1 MGFHHVES
9 TTDTLEEDI
18 LESFIAT
25 FWDMNEIEEDA
36 EEAQKSNRIQLDLDY
51 NIGNVEYRD
60 QDDNIVLEVEFDV
73 WYIENWSLL
82 LDVKLIA
89 LTIVNMIKGQSK
101 AR

>member
-36 EEAQKSNRIQLDLDY
+36 EEAQKSNRIILDLDY
-51 NIGNVEYRD
+51 NIGNIEYRD
-60 QDDNIVLEVEFDV
+60 EDDNLVLEVEFDT
-73 WYIENWSLL
+73 W
-82 LDVKLIA
+82 
-89 LTIVNMIKGQSK
+89 
-101 AR
+101 

>member
-73 WYIENWSLL
+73 W
-82 LDVKLIA
+82 
-89 LTIVNMIKGQSK
+89 
-101 AR
+101 

>member
-1 MGFHHVES
+1 MSKAYFKFLNTKDMGFHHVES

-25 FWDMNEIEEDA
+25 FWDMNGIEEDA
-36 EEAQKSNRIQLDLDY
+36 EEAKKSNRIILDLGY

-73 WYIENWSLL
+73 W
-82 LDVKLIA
+82 
-89 LTIVNMIKGQSK
+89 
-101 AR
+101 

>member
-1 MGFHHVES
+1 MSKAYFKFLNTKNMGFHHVES

-73 WYIENWSLL
+73 W
-82 LDVKLIA
+82 
-89 LTIVNMIKGQSK
+89 
-101 AR
+101 